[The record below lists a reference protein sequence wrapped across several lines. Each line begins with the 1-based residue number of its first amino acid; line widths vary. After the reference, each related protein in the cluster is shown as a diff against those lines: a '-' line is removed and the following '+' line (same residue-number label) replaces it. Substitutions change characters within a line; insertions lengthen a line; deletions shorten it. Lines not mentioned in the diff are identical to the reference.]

1 MTWVRWGDTSAN
13 HPIVL
18 SVLEHDE
25 CDDRLVNEVHGFVSR
40 CSAQSGSHLTD
51 YVITRGTAVL
61 IAGPTRVDFL
71 LDVAVFAGYMTGP
84 HLLDDG
90 RKAWK
95 LVDDDPDFLHLRL
108 REEVEFE
115 RQRRRDNSNPALIV
129 PVRIRDGDACR
140 WCGRIVDWGSR
151 KASRSGTYD
160 HLVPGQAAT
169 IDTYIV
175 SCQGCNSSR
184 KDGSRPRNA
193 DQLYPEPVAP
203 YYSDRT
209 IEWLTDN
216 EWRRRQNL
224 PVPPRSRRKLRPGDL
239 APGLTERDT
248 VTPANKATA
257 GTRPD
262 TQPGNDHTNLDTD
275 TQSARPVTPAQRPD
289 TSSGNATSPRPD
301 TQSGS
306 DTPDAENH
314 PMVDVQPTIR
324 PAETPVL
331 SEIRRLSADPAE
343 HEGTESVRTGRVGSG
358 RVGTGLVGSPTQA
371 GTQPDTPTPS
381 RSRRRRRARKNSRSR
396 TTGDRH
402 AH

>member
-18 SVLEHDE
+18 SVLEHDD
-25 CDDRLVNEVHGFVSR
+25 CDERLVNEVHGFVSR
-40 CSAQSGSHLTD
+40 CAAQSGAHTTD
-51 YVITRGTAVL
+51 YVISRGTAVL
-61 IAGPTRVDFL
+61 IAGLSRVDFL

-90 RKAWK
+90 RKVWK
-95 LVDDDPDFLHLRL
+95 LTDDDHDFLHLRL

-129 PVRIRDGDACR
+129 PVRLRDGDACR

-160 HLVPGQAAT
+160 HLVPGRAAT
-169 IDTYIV
+169 IDTYV
-175 SCQGCNSSR
+175 VCCQGCNSSR

-193 DQLYPEPVAP
+193 EQLYDVPIAP
-203 YYSDRT
+203 YFSDRT
-209 IEWLTDN
+209 IDWLTDN

-239 APGLTERDT
+239 APGLTERET
-248 VTPANKATA
+248 TTPA
-257 GTRPD
+257 GD
-262 TQPGNDHTNLDTD
+262 
-275 TQSARPVTPAQRPD
+275 
-289 TSSGNATSPRPD
+289 RPD
-301 TQSGS
+301 TQSGTDHTKLDTDS
-306 DTPDAENH
+306 QSARPVSPAPSTRPDNQSGHGTPDTAGYIENR
-314 PMVDVQPTIR
+314 VQ

-331 SEIRRLSADPAE
+331 PEIRGSSADSAE

-358 RVGTGLVGSPTQA
+358 RDGPGLVGNPTQP
-371 GTQPDTPTPS
+371 TSQPDDPS
-381 RSRRRRRARKNSRSR
+381 SRSTRSRRRRRSRKTARSR
-396 TTGDRH
+396 TTGDPRVQ
-402 AH
+402 